1 MARQHRP
8 SASGNPP
15 RDDAVAADVR
25 RRVPRAPL
33 FGAIFLGLAALLIVT
48 RYFVGGLD
56 EKPGAILS
64 DPAPPPDRAATAASE
79 PGVPSTSEAE
89 QRPVRDVTPQGVLRV
104 YMDPAA
110 TPGKRTPTTS
120 MRIEHAGVTPGGAIA
135 AEDRTVRLHGVA
147 FLEPRKICT
156 DAAGE
161 KWACGR
167 RAYIALHN
175 KIAAQ
180 TVHCEPRQAAEPRV
194 AAESLQPTEPPPNPP
209 AADCFIGDVN
219 LAAWLLAQGL
229 ARLQPDVTDKE
240 LVAAEASAR
249 TARLGLWSDPGEAP
263 AAASAQ

>member
-8 SASGNPP
+8 SASDNSP
-15 RDDAVAADVR
+15 RADADAADVA
-25 RRVPRAPL
+25 RRVPRATL
-33 FGAIFLGLAALLIVT
+33 FGAIFLALAALLIVT
-48 RYFVGGLD
+48 RYFAGGLD
-56 EKPGAILS
+56 EKPIPSNAAGA
-64 DPAPPPDRAATAASE
+64 PDSASTATAASE
-79 PGVPSTSEAE
+79 PNVPSTSEGE

-110 TPGKRTPTTS
+110 TPVKRTPTTS

-135 AEDRTVRLHGVA
+135 AEDRTVRLYGVA
-147 FLEPRKICT
+147 FLEPRRICT

-180 TVHCEPRQAAEPRV
+180 TVNCEPRVAAEPRV
-194 AAESLQPTEPPPNPP
+194 ATEPFQPTELPPPL
-209 AADCFIGDVN
+209 AADCFLGDIN

-240 LVAAEASAR
+240 LVAAEASAK
-249 TARLGLWSDPGEAP
+249 TARLGLWADPGEAP
-263 AAASAQ
+263 ASPQ